1 METQVLLVDHNA
13 ARCNERRD
21 DLAAAGVEAISA
33 FEEEQAAEVLK
44 CNRVDVVCIDSQFV
58 MNDGSEMGALI
69 EGLKPNVPVVLIVH
83 EGQIPHNFQKYVDIV
98 IDRTDFD
105 ITGTRLL
112 QQLNSGRVTFFQR
125 WFGDWV
131 DRASQSG
138 RGVVPSNINYL
149 TREFNSLL

>member
-21 DLAAAGVEAISA
+21 DLVAAGVEAISA
-33 FEEEQAAEVLK
+33 FEEYQAAEALK

-58 MNDGSEMGALI
+58 INGGSRIGPLI
-69 EGLKPNVPVVLIVH
+69 EGLKPVVPVVLIVD
-83 EGQIPHNFQKYVDIV
+83 EGHIPHHFQEYVDIV
-98 IDRTDFD
+98 IDRADFD

-112 QQLNSGRVTFFQR
+112 QQLHRGQVTFFQR

-131 DRASQSG
+131 NRASQSR
-138 RGVVPSNINYL
+138 RGEATSNIN
-149 TREFNSLL
+149 